1 MLFNSWQFIVFFAVV
16 GGGYMLIA
24 NSVVSA
30 SQLLLLA
37 ASLYFYASWNPWYLF
52 LLLFSVLVTWKCS
65 LLMEAYPARKK
76 LILVSALVLNLAILF
91 FFKYYNFF
99 SDMVQ
104 RVGGSGIS
112 RFLPSFSL
120 LLPVGIS
127 FYTFQAIGYVID
139 VYRGTVKAEKNLLTY
154 TLFVTFFPQLVAG
167 PIERSS
173 NLLPQF
179 KEDHRFDYDRTVE
192 GLLLAT
198 WGLFKKVCIADRLA
212 FYVDKVYG
220 DITNSSGIALLVA
233 TVFFAFQIL
242 CDFSGY
248 SDMAIGIAKVLGFNL
263 MRNFRHPY
271 FSKSIAEFW
280 RRWHISLSTWFKDYV
295 YIPLGGNRVSVP
307 RYYFN
312 LFAVF
317 LLSGLWH
324 GASLHFVVW
333 GALYGVYQIAGHIT
347 KPYRTYLLK
356 KCGIVRD
363 DGKVKRW
370 WQFVQ
375 MAFTFVLVCFGWIF
389 FRASDLDSAI
399 QVCKKLAEIPSE
411 CLWMIK
417 IGISEME
424 LKQLIKYILYIGNTC
439 NSDSIKALVLCFVN
453 ILILFIEAYAARK
466 RRGYEVVRT
475 LPVILKWLCYF
486 GLFNSAFGTL
496 LWNAL
501 QSIPVNDFVYFQF

>member
-1 MLFNSWQFIVFFAVV
+1 MLFNSWQFIAFFAVV
-16 GGGYMLIA
+16 GGGYILIA

-127 FYTFQAIGYVID
+127 FYTFQVIGYVID

-263 MRNFRHPY
+263 MRNFRHLY

-307 RYYFN
+307 RNYLN
-312 LFAVF
+312 LVITFF
-317 LLSGLWH
+317 ISGLWH
-324 GASLHFVVW
+324 GAAMHFVVW
-333 GALYGVYQIAGHIT
+333 GLLHGMYQVAGKCT
-347 KPYRTYLLK
+347 RPFRTAILK
-356 KCGIVRD
+356 RCGIYK
-363 DGKVKRW
+363 DGKIRRW

-375 MAFTFVLVCFGWIF
+375 MAFTFALVCFGWIV
-389 FRASDLDSAI
+389 FRAPDLGSVAQI
-399 QVCKKLAEIPSE
+399 CRKLAEIPSE
-411 CLWMIK
+411 CLWIIK
-417 IGISEME
+417 TGINEMG
-424 LKQLIKYILYIGNTC
+424 LKQLTDTVLCIGHTT
-439 NSDSIKALVLCFVN
+439 SYDSRKSLVLCFLS
-453 ILILFIEAYAARK
+453 ILILFIEAYSARS
-466 RRGYEVVRT
+466 RRGYEVVRS
-475 LPVILKWLCYF
+475 LPVILKWFCYF
-486 GLFNSAFGTL
+486 CLFNGAFGTL
-496 LWNAL
+496 LWTYL
-501 QSIPVNDFVYFQF
+501 QNIPVNEFVYFQF